1 MARTYTPYGA
11 PKKTGK
17 GTGITVFKEN
27 DDGRGKS
34 LPKKD
39 KKIVLGKVPDHRNIW
54 ARESYEP
61 LRDAHIGEMSG
72 RISL

>member
-27 DDGRGKS
+27 DDGRDKS

-39 KKIVLGKVPDHRNIW
+39 KKIEVTVPDYKNIW
-54 ARESYEP
+54 ARESYDP
-61 LRDAHIGEMSG
+61 VRHAGMGEMTG
-72 RISL
+72 RISI